1 MRTLL
6 YETNNS
12 LYEDFAQA
20 LLNGFNSSYDK
31 THVVEVIPADTDEMK
46 SHREKI
52 AAKFGIEWD

>member
-6 YETNNS
+6 YETNNA

-31 THVVEVIPADTDEMK
+31 THLVEVMPADTNEMK

-52 AAKFGIEWD
+52 AIIFNIEWD